1 VQVKKGMVFI
11 LYMNVLMIEN
21 DDDVVNMGVLNEPK
35 H

>member
-1 VQVKKGMVFI
+1 MQVKKGMVFI